1 MSLILKRIIE
11 KVEEDR
17 GIDGVKPEDTLENL
31 GLSSIDVA
39 HLEVKVE
46 ASFGISQP
54 DSWANASD
62 RIEIIAKR
70 FERIYEREITKNR
83 N

>member
-11 KVEEDR
+11 KVEEER
-17 GIDGVKPEDTLENL
+17 GIDGVKPEDTLESL
-31 GLSSIDVA
+31 GLNSIDVA

-46 ASFGISQP
+46 ASFGISQA
-54 DSWANASD
+54 DSWANKED
-62 RIEIIAKR
+62 RIEVIAKR
-70 FERIYEREITKNR
+70 FDKIYERELIKNR